1 MTIQRQPATP
11 SRPGLN
17 TFNFASPPAAMAGL
31 LLTAG
36 LLTACS
42 TPAGTRGAQAESCY
56 RHGPIRTCTS
66 APTSTPAQIQAVYR
80 MTPPP
85 AGRGRA
91 LIVRN
96 HWADAHGHAMLQL
109 DGQTLVDTIPCTVVA
124 VDVLPGV
131 HQLQIEPAA
140 SAPVSAQLGSGQ
152 LRAWRAVRGSG
163 PKQRGFTLEPIDLAD
178 ARALVQECRVLGL
191 IDRTSSSPPK
201 APPRLKLDDA
211 S

>member
-1 MTIQRQPATP
+1 MTMQSQPATTP
-11 SRPGLN
+11 RERIN
-17 TFNFASPPAAMAGL
+17 TVTFAPHPATMAGL
-31 LLTAG
+31 LLVTG

-42 TPAGTRGAQAESCY
+42 TSPATRGAQAESCY

-124 VDVLPGV
+124 VDVLPGM

-140 SAPVSAQLGSGQ
+140 SAPVSAHLGSGQ

-201 APPRLKLDDA
+201 APARLKLDDA

>member
-1 MTIQRQPATP
+1 MTIQRQPAKP
-11 SRPGLN
+11 LRQDLN
-17 TFNFASPPAAMAGL
+17 TFTFAASAARMMGL
-31 LLTAG
+31 LLATG
-36 LLTACS
+36 LLAACS
-42 TPAGTRGAQAESCY
+42 TPPTARSAQAESCY
-56 RHGPIRTCTS
+56 RHGPIRTCTPS
-66 APTSTPAQIQAVYR
+66 LKSTPAQIQAVYR

-85 AGRGRA
+85 TGRGRA

-96 HWADAHGHAMLQL
+96 HWADAHGHAVLQL

-131 HQLQIEPAA
+131 HQLQIEPGA
-140 SAPVSAQLGSGQ
+140 SRPVSAPLGSGQ
-152 LRAWRAVRGSG
+152 LLAWRAVRGSG

-201 APPRLKLDDA
+201 APARLKLDDV

>member
-1 MTIQRQPATP
+1 MTIQRQPATL
-11 SRPGLN
+11 SRLSLHIVDSVP
-17 TFNFASPPAAMAGL
+17 PPAMACL
-31 LLTAG
+31 VLATG
-36 LLTACS
+36 LLTACG
-42 TPAGTRGAQAESCY
+42 TAPATRSAQAESCY

-66 APTSTPAQIQAVYR
+66 APTSTPAQVQAVYR
-80 MTPPP
+80 MAPPP

-96 HWADAHGHAMLQL
+96 HWADAHGHAVLQL

-140 SAPVSAQLGSGQ
+140 STPVAAQLGSRQ

-178 ARALVQECRVLGL
+178 ARPLVQECRVLGL
-191 IDRTSSSPPK
+191 IDRTSSPPSK

>member
-1 MTIQRQPATP
+1 MTKHNQPALPTGRGITGHA
-11 SRPGLN
+11 SRP
-17 TFNFASPPAAMAGL
+17 FAMVSL
-31 LLTAG
+31 LLAIG
-36 LLTACS
+36 SLTACG
-42 TPAGTRGAQAESCY
+42 TPPATRGAQTESCY
-56 RHGPIRTCTS
+56 RHGPVRTCTS
-66 APTSTPAQIQAVYR
+66 APASTPAQIQAVYR

-131 HQLQIEPAA
+131 HQLQIEPAG
-140 SAPVSAQLGSGQ
+140 SAPVPARLDSGQ

-163 PKQRGFTLEPIDLAD
+163 AKQRGFTLEPIDLTD

-191 IDRTSSSPPK
+191 IDRTS
-201 APPRLKLDDA
+201 PPRPTTPATLRLDDA